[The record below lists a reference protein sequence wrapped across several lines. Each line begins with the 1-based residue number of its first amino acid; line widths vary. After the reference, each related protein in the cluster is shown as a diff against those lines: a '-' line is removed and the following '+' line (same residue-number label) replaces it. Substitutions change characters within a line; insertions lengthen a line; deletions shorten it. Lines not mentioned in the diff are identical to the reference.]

1 MPKYSIRFI
10 AETTG
15 LSIEFL
21 ANCPLN
27 EVIELGDLAAK
38 KVNNEIK
45 LRQRIIMIQV
55 NNKEAK

>member
-1 MPKYSIRFI
+1 MPKYSINFV
-10 AETTG
+10 AEATG

-21 ANCPLN
+21 AKCPLN
-27 EVIELGDLAAK
+27 EVIELGDLVAK

-55 NNKEAK
+55 NNKEGT